1 MPKIRRYREFFK
13 SGDKFAAAYF
23 LNKRK
28 SASKF
33 SLEQRLLLG

>member
-1 MPKIRRYREFFK
+1 MPKIRRFREFFK

-28 SASKF
+28 PASKLG
-33 SLEQRLLLG
+33 LE

>member
-1 MPKIRRYREFFK
+1 MPKIRWFREFFRV
-13 SGDKFAAAYF
+13 GDKFAAAYF

-28 SASKF
+28 SASKL